1 MTRNRHT
8 IWIVAALVAAI
19 CLSGT
24 AASASAST
32 LLSGYGG
39 PGVGNQAILGSVLLG
54 GPSGGGS
61 AGGGGGSVAASSQAI
76 SAPNA
81 ASGESASSAG
91 AAGKSSSRTRAV
103 ESRRGRRAGASTRP
117 GAANTSG
124 STGRTYY
131 VRARDVSQPPLGF
144 SGTRLGL
151 LILGIVVLVLTGAV
165 MRRLLAVG
173 PTKARAAQGVPD
185 ITRLTPE

>member
-1 MTRNRHT
+1 MTRNRHIIGT
-8 IWIVAALVAAI
+8 VVALLAAA
-19 CLSGT
+19 CLYAPT
-24 AASASAST
+24 WASAGT

-39 PGVGNQAILGSVLLG
+39 PGVGNQAILGSALLG
-54 GPSGGGS
+54 GPSGGGPS
-61 AGGGGGSVAASSQAI
+61 GGAGSGTASSEATSLPAQ
-76 SAPNA
+76 
-81 ASGESASSAG
+81 
-91 AAGKSSSRTRAV
+91 SSSQSGASPRTSTRAPSHHRSATARTGHRTLAV
-103 ESRRGRRAGASTRP
+103 GD
-117 GAANTSG
+117 AAEASG